1 MNSKVNLRAKVGN
14 NIIYAI
20 LLVCYY
26 WMWARRDWQDYYE
39 VIQNLIFAFTIIFF
53 ILLTIRIARFGV
65 DKKDEMAVQ
74 GLRRADA
81 ICLKVM
87 IAAVIAIA
95 FAGAVYIFDGI
106 AAGYALV
113 GTILLVTVIRFV
125 VFCILDSRGIEFGS
139 KDNNQGES

>member
-53 ILLTIRIARFGV
+53 ILLAIRIARFGV

-74 GLRRADA
+74 ELRRTDA

-87 IAAVIAIA
+87 IVAAIVIA

-125 VFCILDSRGIEFGS
+125 VFCILDSKGIEFGS